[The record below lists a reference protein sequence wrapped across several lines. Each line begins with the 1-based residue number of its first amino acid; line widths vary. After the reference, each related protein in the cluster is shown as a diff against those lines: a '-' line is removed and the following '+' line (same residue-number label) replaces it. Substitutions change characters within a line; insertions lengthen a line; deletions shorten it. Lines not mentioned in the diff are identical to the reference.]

1 VGGVGHSYT
10 HGRVNGVSPGGWLV
24 RGGGG
29 SVDRYCRGY
38 TQV

>member
-24 RGGGG
+24 RGGGWLG
-29 SVDRYCRGY
+29 R
-38 TQV
+38 